1 MEYEFNNKHLIDL
14 YQKGSSKKYK
24 FVTKSIA
31 KKMLLRINAISAS
44 DSIYDLYE
52 PPSMEFEALEGIKDG
67 FSIRID
73 QKHRLEFMMNFED
86 EEKTYGKVT
95 ITNVSKHYE

>member
-31 KKMLLRINAISAS
+31 KKMLLRINAS

-52 PPSMEFEALEGIKDG
+52 PPSMEFMI
-67 FSIRID
+67 
-73 QKHRLEFMMNFED
+73 NFE
-86 EEKTYGKVT
+86 EV
-95 ITNVSKHYE
+95 V